1 MSWGTRRAGVGEGE
15 AARFLCPEWASYGII
30 GALMI
35 QSPNHCAIVAQCP
48 LFNELSHR
56 ECDEIVAAGRVYDVP
71 AGGFYF
77 QQGEDSVM
85 HYVLISGRVKMSML
99 SDEGDLIIVNY
110 FGPGEGIGI
119 VVSLNNKPFPLTAE
133 AIEPSTAIGWTRDTM
148 LDLMQGNAQLAING
162 MNMVGSRFGKMLNR
176 FQEMA
181 TQRVEQRLAR
191 TLTRLVREFGRR
203 TNDGL
208 LIDIS
213 LSREELAQ
221 MTGTNLYNVSRILSK
236 WEGEG
241 LIMTSRKRV
250 TMLMP
255 HELVALAE
263 DIPPPGE
270 K

>member
-1 MSWGTRRAGVGEGE
+1 
-15 AARFLCPEWASYGII
+15 
-30 GALMI
+30 MI
-35 QSPNHCAIVAQCP
+35 QSPNHCSIVAQCP
-48 LFNELSHR
+48 LFNDLSLA
-56 ECDEIVAAGRVYDVP
+56 ECDEIVGAGRVYGVP

-77 QQGEDSVM
+77 HQGEESVM
-85 HYVLISGRVKMSML
+85 HYVIVSGRVKMSMVT
-99 SDEGDLIIVNY
+99 DEGDQIIVNY

-119 VVSLNNKPFPLTAE
+119 VVSLNGKPYPLSAE
-133 AIEPSTAIGWTRDTM
+133 AIEPCTAIGWRRETM
-148 LDLMQGNAQLAING
+148 FDLMQGNAQLAING
-162 MNMVGSRFGKMLNR
+162 MNMLGSRFGHMLNR

-191 TLTRLVREFGRR
+191 TLTRLVRQFGRR
-203 TNDGL
+203 TNEGL

-236 WEGEG
+236 WEGDG

-250 TMLMP
+250 TLLLP

-270 K
+270 